1 MASPSCAYKCLKIF
15 LAVFNILI
23 FACGIAL
30 IVVGSIS
37 RVAIINYSS
46 GIDSNINCLLIF
58 VIVFGCFL
66 LLLGFLGFCGLSTE
80 NTCCLIVYT
89 VLLSVMVAA
98 EIAAGIAAVAL
109 KKDVKTQFLSSVK
122 SLVPVY
128 DKNPNFKKFL
138 DKIQQ
143 EFQCCGSESSNDYT
157 SVGQTIPDSCKNT
170 TSKVTYSNGC
180 SNKVISFFE
189 KYIVA
194 VLVAVLGICL
204 IVMGSYVHLFLSTF
218 LRNLPVHMLSLTFIM
233 MALGCLLFS
242 LGSIGILFVLTGR
255 RKINAIMGMMFRNII
270 KDSIKHYMRKNSY
283 AAFVNTIQLQHKCCG
298 ADSVMDYTV
307 SNLSVPVSCYPE
319 KGTTPHSEGMLSCET
334 LIGVL
339 HIPSEMT

>member
-1 MASPSCAYKCLKIF
+1 MACGYKCLKI
-15 LAVFNILI
+15 LLMIFNILI

-30 IVVGSIS
+30 IVIGSLS
-37 RVAIINYSS
+37 RIAINNYSS
-46 GIDSNINCLLIF
+46 ENDSNINCLLIF

-66 LLLGFLGFCGLSTE
+66 LLLGFLGVCGLSTE
-80 NTCCLIVYT
+80 NTYCLIVYT

-98 EIAAGIAAVAL
+98 ETAAGIAAAVL
-109 KKDVKTQFLSSVK
+109 REDVKTQFLSLVK
-122 SLVPVY
+122 SFVSEY

-138 DKIQQ
+138 DKIQR

-157 SVGQTIPDSCKNT
+157 SIRQTIPDSCKNT
-170 TSKVTYSNGC
+170 TSKVTYSD
-180 SNKVISFFE
+180 VF
-189 KYIVA
+189 
-194 VLVAVLGICL
+194 GICL

-307 SNLSVPVSCYPE
+307 SNLPVPVSCYPD
-319 KGTTPHSEGMLSCET
+319 KGTTPHNEVSDDQQFCN
-334 LIGVL
+334 L
-339 HIPSEMT
+339 HDNLYVYREYFLVKR